1 GLVTDPPDRAPSAR
15 YPHRPL
21 LRADQSREHLEEGS
35 LAGAVRPEDGE
46 GLARREV
53 EGHAVE
59 GDHLSSPLAEG
70 VPQAFSREYRCGRRI
85 PGDSVRRR
93 IACKSAAASTHPR
106 RTALCAAGRGRGT
119 PWWANICG
127 SPPPSTVGSA
137 RAALQLEQVV
147 ELGQHQQ
154 ESQLLVGPAQAHRQ
168 PALRGLPL

>member
-1 GLVTDPPDRAPSAR
+1 M
-15 YPHRPL
+15 
-21 LRADQSREHLEEGS
+21 
-35 LAGAVRPEDGE
+35 
-46 GLARREV
+46 
-53 EGHAVE
+53 
-59 GDHLSSPLAEG
+59 
-70 VPQAFSREYRCGRRI
+70 

-106 RTALCAAGRGRGT
+106 RTALCAAGRGWGT

-127 SPPPSTVGSA
+127 SPPPSTVCSA

-168 PALRGLPL
+168 ASLRGLPLDQHQGTETGAVDLTRAREVDDQTPGTLPQLFQQLGGRTAECRA

>member
-1 GLVTDPPDRAPSAR
+1 M
-15 YPHRPL
+15 
-21 LRADQSREHLEEGS
+21 
-35 LAGAVRPEDGE
+35 
-46 GLARREV
+46 
-53 EGHAVE
+53 
-59 GDHLSSPLAEG
+59 
-70 VPQAFSREYRCGRRI
+70 

-106 RTALCAAGRGRGT
+106 RTALCAAGRGWGT

-154 ESQLLVGPAQAHRQ
+154 ESQTAGGTRDRKSTRLNSSHVSISYAVFCLKKKKNNI
-168 PALRGLPL
+168 

>member
-1 GLVTDPPDRAPSAR
+1 M
-15 YPHRPL
+15 
-21 LRADQSREHLEEGS
+21 
-35 LAGAVRPEDGE
+35 
-46 GLARREV
+46 
-53 EGHAVE
+53 
-59 GDHLSSPLAEG
+59 
-70 VPQAFSREYRCGRRI
+70 

-168 PALRGLPL
+168 PALRGLPLNQHQGTEARAVDLARAREVDDQAPGTRLNSSHGYISYAVFCLKKKKKIE